1 MIWLVLFVP
10 MLVPL
15 AAAFYYKKG
24 RSIGEYAIHIL
35 ITAVVTCAVFYA
47 GKYYPAMDFQILNG
61 AVTNKAQVY
70 NPRTEYYDCNCRTV
84 YSGTGKN
91 RTSSRQCSTCTRV
104 IPEWDWTVYT
114 TVGNLDIS
122 RIDSA
127 GRREPPRWTKVQIGE
142 PVALEQTYVNQI
154 KGVKDS
160 IFHYDSSLIKQ
171 YEKDIPEYPRVRD
184 YYRFN
189 RIINLTS
196 VDTSKWNDYI
206 NSRLKTLGKEKQVN
220 IIVVLTDKDYG
231 FYDALKY
238 QWLGG
243 KKNDVVMVIGVDNN
257 KVKWFGSTSLADGYK
272 NQSLHATLRMNSHDR
287 EIDEGFIGEQIDII
301 AKEFVRTPME
311 EFDYLTSESEPPG
324 WVMLLAVLLGVA
336 GSIGVSYGIQKF
348 SDRSFYS
355 RRRF

>member
-1 MIWLVLFVP
+1 MIWLVLVLP

-15 AAAFYYKKG
+15 AAAFYYKKN
-24 RSIGEYAIHIL
+24 RSLAEYAIHL
-35 ITAVVTCAVFYA
+35 VITIAITCGVFYA

-61 AVTNKAQVY
+61 EVTNKAKVY

-84 YSGTGKN
+84 SSGSGKN
-91 RTSSRQCSTCTRV
+91 RTTSRQCSTCSRT

-114 TVGNLDIS
+114 TVGDLNIS

-127 GRREPPRWTKVQIGE
+127 GRREPPRWTQVKIGE
-142 PVALEQTYVNQI
+142 PASIEYTYINQI

-160 IFHYDSSLIKQ
+160 IFHYDISLIKQ
-171 YEKDIPEYPRVRD
+171 YEKDVPEYPRVRD
-184 YYRFN
+184 YYKFN

-196 VDTSKWNDYI
+196 VDTSGWNDYI
-206 NSRLKTLGKEKQVN
+206 NSRLKTLGKEKQLN
-220 IIVVLTDKDYG
+220 IIVVITDKEYG

-238 QWLGG
+238 KWLSG
-243 KKNDVVMVIGVDNN
+243 KKNDVVMVIGADGN

-272 NQSLHATLRMNSHDR
+272 NQSLHATLRMNSHER
-287 EIDEGFIGEQIDII
+287 EIDQGFIGEQIDII

-324 WVMLLAVLLGVA
+324 WVMLLAVVLGVL
-336 GSIGVSYGIQKF
+336 GSCGVSYGIHRM
-348 SDRSFYS
+348 SNRFY
-355 RRRF
+355 